1 MPFKLPGQKMF
12 VILGFYFISEK
23 LVYKIGFVLSYIAS
37 TLFNNNVNVKDEI
50 KPTAMNVG
58 IAVPFSCAPGK

>member
-1 MPFKLPGQKMF
+1 MF
-12 VILGFYFISEK
+12 VIMVFYFISEK
-23 LVYKIGFVLSYIAS
+23 LVYKIGLVLLYIAI

-50 KPTAMNVG
+50 KPTVMNVG

>member
-1 MPFKLPGQKMF
+1 MPGQKMF

-23 LVYKIGFVLSYIAS
+23 LVYKIGLVLSYIANI
-37 TLFNNNVNVKDEI
+37 LFNNNMNEKDEI

-58 IAVPFSCAPGK
+58 FAVPFSCAPGK